1 MRCRHMR
8 VVFKDRLNRLRAS
21 EDFFHEENPSA
32 EFDFDFFELVPKS
45 VYAGVEQE
53 DIW

>member
-1 MRCRHMR
+1 MGLINLH
-8 VVFKDRLNRLRAS
+8 
-21 EDFFHEENPSA
+21 DFIENTIN
-32 EFDFDFFELVPKS
+32 EFDFEFFELVPKS